1 MKTVILK
8 GVEIKIGSQVRFID
22 DRNLYS
28 DVPTIIK
35 PVVGNVYVVK
45 GFSKNG
51 GFLLETIDNPV
62 YRFVTPEGNLI
73 EICEPGFAVNRFEPA
88 RPLSKKKIVNIEIKP
103 QVEERLYIPK
113 KKKSKEKVKE
123 EELELA

>member
-1 MKTVILK
+1 M
-8 GVEIKIGSQVRFID
+8 
-22 DRNLYS
+22 YS

-88 RPLSKKKIVNIEIKP
+88 KPLSKKKIVNIEIKP

-113 KKKSKEKVKE
+113 KKKSKEKVKD

>member
-88 RPLSKKKIVNIEIKP
+88 KP
-103 QVEERLYIPK
+103 REVFTSLFLL
-113 KKKSKEKVKE
+113 KSI
-123 EELELA
+123 